1 MAAQAGHEASPGA
14 AATVLLDI
22 DGMTCASCVSR
33 VEKALA
39 KVPGVTH
46 ASVNLATERATVEA
60 SADVSAA
67 RLVEAVEQA
76 GYQATP
82 VEPAPSAATSKPV
95 DHKAA
100 HSVELD
106 IDGMT
111 CASCV
116 SRVEKA
122 LAKVPGVA
130 HASVNLATERATVEA
145 SADVSAAQLVEAVE
159 QAGYGA
165 TPIEPARA
173 AVTSEPADHKAARS
187 IDLDIDGMT
196 CASCVS
202 RVEKALAKVPGVTHA
217 SVNLATERAT
227 VEASADVSAA
237 RLAGAVEQAGYR
249 ATPVESAPSAVTAAP
264 IDHKASHSVELD
276 IDGMTCASCV
286 SRVEKA
292 LAKVPGVTHASVNL
306 ATERATVEASADVS
320 AARLAEAVEQ
330 AGYRAAPVESAPSA
344 AASEPVHHKAAH
356 SVEFDIDGMT
366 CASCVSRV
374 EKALAKVP
382 GVARATVNLATERA
396 TVEASADVSAA
407 RLAGAVE
414 QAGYRATPVESAPSA
429 VTSAPIDR
437 DATQSIDLDI
447 GGMTCASCVSR
458 VEKALAK
465 VPGVTHASVNLAT
478 ERASVRAAGPLD
490 VDALIAAVT
499 TAGYRATLTPAPAAD
514 ANAAASST
522 RAAPDRDAR
531 KRQEALRERN
541 LVIASAV
548 LSAPLVAPMLAAPLG
563 IDAMLPG
570 WLQLVLASIVQFG
583 FGARFY
589 RAAWHAVKARAG
601 NMDLL
606 VALGTS
612 AAYGLSLWMLLR
624 DPAHPGHLY
633 FEASAVI
640 VTLVRFGK
648 WLEARAKR
656 QTTDAIRA
664 LNALRPDRARIVDN
678 GVERDVPLAQV
689 RVGTIVSVRPGER
702 LPVDGR
708 VVSGRSHVDESLIT
722 GESLPVP
729 KDDGDA
735 VTAGS
740 INGEGALVVET
751 TAIGAET
758 TLARIIRLVES
769 AQAEKAP
776 IQRLVDRVSA
786 VFVPAI
792 LGIAVLTLVGWL
804 LAGAGAETAILNAV
818 AVLVIACPCALGLAT
833 PAAIMAGTG
842 VAARHGVL
850 IKDAQALELAQ
861 RATVIAFDKTGTL
874 TEGKPSVTAFDAVDL
889 PRDDALALAAAVQRH
904 SDHPLARAVVA
915 AYDAQRNA
923 QAAPVATDARAVAG
937 RGVEARVDGRLLALG
952 STRWRDELGIV
963 VPPALDARAAELE
976 RAGNT
981 ISWLMHA
988 DAPRAAIAL
997 IAFGDTVKPGARDA
1011 IAALADRH
1019 VASVLVTGDNRGSA
1033 AAVAAALGIDEVHA
1047 QVLPDD
1053 KARVVASLKREH
1065 GGVVAMVG
1073 DGINDAPALAAADVG
1088 IAMATGTDVAM
1099 HTAGITLMRGDPALV
1114 ADAIDISKRTYR
1126 KIQQNLFWA
1135 FVYNLIGVPLAALG
1149 WLNPVIAGA
1158 AMAFSSV
1165 SVVTNALLLRRWKGR
1180 AR

>member
-1 MAAQAGHEASPGA
+1 MTESLASASLHTIELGVDGMHCGGCTGRVQRALAGVPGVVDATVDLERQAATITARETVEPARLVDAVGAAGYRATVRDAVAGSDAMAAQAEHEARPGA
-14 AATVLLDI
+14 AATVLLDIDGMTCASCVSRVEKALAKVAGVTHASVNLATERATVEASAEVSAARLVKAVEQAGYRATLIESAPAAVTSQRIDHKAAHSVELDI

-76 GYQATP
+76 GY
-82 VEPAPSAATSKPV
+82 
-95 DHKAA
+95 
-100 HSVELD
+100 
-106 IDGMT
+106 
-111 CASCV
+111 
-116 SRVEKA
+116 
-122 LAKVPGVA
+122 
-130 HASVNLATERATVEA
+130 RAT
-145 SADVSAAQLVEAVE
+145 L
-159 QAGYGA
+159 
-165 TPIEPARA
+165 I
-173 AVTSEPADHKAARS
+173 
-187 IDLDIDGMT
+187 
-196 CASCVS
+196 
-202 RVEKALAKVPGVTHA
+202 
-217 SVNLATERAT
+217 
-227 VEASADVSAA
+227 
-237 RLAGAVEQAGYR
+237 
-249 ATPVESAPSAVTAAP
+249 ESAPST
-264 IDHKASHSVELD
+264 
-276 IDGMTCASCV
+276 
-286 SRVEKA
+286 
-292 LAKVPGVTHASVNL
+292 
-306 ATERATVEASADVS
+306 
-320 AARLAEAVEQ
+320 
-330 AGYRAAPVESAPSA
+330 
-344 AASEPVHHKAAH
+344 
-356 SVEFDIDGMT
+356 
-366 CASCVSRV
+366 
-374 EKALAKVP
+374 
-382 GVARATVNLATERA
+382 
-396 TVEASADVSAA
+396 
-407 RLAGAVE
+407 
-414 QAGYRATPVESAPSA
+414 
-429 VTSAPIDR
+429 VTSAPVDR
-437 DATQSIDLDI
+437 DATHSIDLDI

-458 VEKALAK
+458 VEKALEK

-490 VDALIAAVT
+490 ADALIAAVT
-499 TAGYRATLTPAPAAD
+499 NAGYRATLAAAPSAGAK
-514 ANAAASST
+514 AAASSIP
-522 RAAPDRDAR
+522 AAPDRDAR

-1033 AAVAAALGIDEVHA
+1033 AAVAAALGIGEVHA